1 MAQGTKAGLWSG
13 GGRKDRK
20 RENKG
25 VWPGQ
30 SKNKSKSTT
39 ENKGTPPEVLRE
51 QRKVKKTSGGGGDA
65 ERPQARVQAS
75 RQDSQSLGQEGGN
88 YP

>member
-1 MAQGTKAGLWSG
+1 MAQGTKAGLRSG

-25 VWPGQ
+25 VRPGQ

-51 QRKVKKTSGGGGDA
+51 QRKVKKTSGAGDA